1 MSLTLADILAEH
13 WPGYARDHRSTLCSA
28 HYKAVRRVLAC
39 RTPELG
45 GQLYQCGD
53 CHKHHFAY
61 HSCNH
66 RNCPQCGALDQ
77 QLWAAKQEARLL
89 PVPYF
94 MVTFTLPSELRPL
107 CLAFPK
113 VLYDLILRESAGALA
128 DVIATKHRGGAAGF
142 TSVLHTWGRRMQHH
156 PHVHCIVPALAFDR
170 ESMGLFR
177 PDKSTF
183 LIHYQPLAAR
193 FRSRVRTALKEQH
206 PEIFAALSP
215 KQLRVLQPQK
225 QWNVQLQHVGK
236 GVTALRYLA
245 RYVHRSAFSPKRLLG
260 YDRQGRVRLLWT
272 CSTSGKTSVMALAP
286 HEFIKRWLLH
296 VLPRGFTRLRHYG
309 FLSSAAHK
317 TRSRIRALLGA
328 GPEPDVSLPE
338 KEPFSCGD
346 CGGTLHYLREIER
359 LPLPRG
365 PPLTRNCPTIS

>member
-13 WPGYARDHRSTLCSA
+13 WSGYAREHRSTLCSA

-53 CHKHHFAY
+53 CQKHHFAF

-94 MVTFTLPSELRPL
+94 MVTFTLPSELRVL

-128 DVIATKHRGGAAGF
+128 DVIATKYKGGGGGF
-142 TSVLHTWGRRMQHH
+142 TSVLHTWGRKMQHH
-156 PHVHCIVPALAFDR
+156 PHIHCIVPALAFDPKT
-170 ESMGLFR
+170 EVLTY

-183 LIHYQPLAAR
+183 LVHYLPLAAR
-193 FRSRVRTALKEQH
+193 FRSRIRTALKEQH
-206 PEIFAALSP
+206 PEIFTSLSP
-215 KQLRVLQPQK
+215 KQRRVLQPQT

-236 GVTALRYLA
+236 GVNALRYLA
-245 RYVHRSAFSPKRLLG
+245 RYVHRSAFSPKRVLG
-260 YDRQGRVRLLWT
+260 YDSQGRVLLKWT
-272 CSTSGKTSVMALAP
+272 CSTSGKTSVMPLTP
-286 HEFIKRWLLH
+286 HEFLRRWLIH
-296 VLPRGFTRLRHYG
+296 VLPKKFTRLRHYG
-309 FLSSAAHK
+309 FLSSAAK
-317 TRSRIRALLGA
+317 KMRTTIRAILGA
-328 GPEPDVSLPE
+328 GPEPVVAPIE
-338 KEPFSCGD
+338 REPFCCKH
-346 CGGTLHYLREIER
+346 CGGKLQYLRDLER
-359 LPLPRG
+359 LPSPRG
-365 PPLTRNCPTIS
+365 PPSFTPITS